1 MNYDLEQKL
10 AESIELGQSGVQ
22 LYGGGDGNLYTQDD
36 IDRESFQ
43 AMSRKERRDAP
54 AITTPQE
61 GLQRFTEAMGG
72 AALGAVPGAVA
83 GTVGAPG
90 DIIGLLAGAYEGLTA
105 EEGQKLDTFL
115 NTMAGISEDYGSE
128 VVLKFIRE
136 AADVLPVSDQVKEG
150 IKAGAEAGSFVGVGG
165 AVTAGAKGTAKAT
178 RTLKGMVGEPF
189 ETPRTPSPVGGSPDA
204 ETGQFIMTK
213 DGEFIR
219 STGYVS
225 TKPDFKKLLDSKVDS
240 ETLEKHPHVEN
251 TTNEMLSR
259 PTTEETAKQQGVWN
273 TLEWQESRD
282 YTTEAGEKIKGYEA
296 ATDWLVNHAKT
307 FAWTDD
313 KMTPPANP
321 VKQDKELIIIV
332 GPPAAGKSTLANPI
346 ARTKGAMIVDADE
359 AKKLIPGYDN
369 GVGANVVHEESSQIN
384 KLVFKASIQTGNNIV
399 VPIVGGKAEKV
410 VSGYIGPAKE
420 LGYKVTLVDMM
431 VDPEVA
437 LQRMYSRFVSKDRLI
452 PPEVA
457 KVGTDPTKAFDEL
470 VEQGAADAYTKIDNN
485 PGKGEPRVVIRD
497 DDNII
502 EASGIDATRLGSSS
516 GRGGGSD
523 GQARVRRDG
532 EESSPAS
539 NGQVDLQS
547 KFRESLPE
555 GVKLDIEEGDGF
567 IRLNR
572 IVVPKELRNEG
583 VGSKF
588 MQDLVDYAD
597 ENNLKLV
604 LTAAGDF
611 GGSKAGQMRLYK
623 RFGFKE
629 NKGRN
634 KDFEFRDTMIR
645 TPQ

>member
-36 IDRESFQ
+36 INRENF
-43 AMSRKERRDAP
+43 
-54 AITTPQE
+54 ITPQE
-61 GLQRFTEAMGG
+61 GLQRFAEAMGG
-72 AALGAVPGAVA
+72 AALTLVGGIVPGAVA

-136 AADVLPVSDQVKEG
+136 AADILPVSDQIKES

-165 AVTAGAKGTAKAT
+165 AATAGAKGAVKGAK
-178 RTLKGMVGEPF
+178 TLKGMVGEPF
-189 ETPRTPSPVGGSPDA
+189 ETPRTPSATGTLEKVPGSKDDLQLAPGSPDA

-213 DGEFIR
+213 DGEFIQ

-225 TKPDFKKLLDSKVDS
+225 TKPDFKRLLDSKANS

-259 PTTEETAKQQGVWN
+259 PTTEEVAKKQGVWN
-273 TLEWQESRD
+273 TSEWQESRN
-282 YTTEAGEKIKGYEA
+282 YTSEAGEKIKGYEA

-313 KMTPPANP
+313 KMPAPANP

-332 GPPAAGKSTLANPI
+332 GPPAAGKSKMANPI
-346 ARTKGAMIVDADE
+346 ARHKGAMIIDADE

-369 GVGANVVHEESSQIN
+369 GVGSNVVHEESSQIN
-384 KLVFKASIQTGNNIV
+384 KLVFGASIRTGNNIV
-399 VPIVGGKAEKV
+399 VPMVGGKAENII
-410 VSGYIGPAKE
+410 SGYIGPAKKF
-420 LGYKVTLVDMM
+420 GYRITLVDMM

-457 KVGTDPTKAFDEL
+457 KVGTDPTKAFDQL
-470 VEQGAADAYTKIDNN
+470 VEEGAADAYTKVNNN
-485 PGKGEPRVVIRD
+485 PGKGEPRIVIRD

-502 EASGIDATRLGSSS
+502 EASGIDARRLGSSS
-516 GRGGGSD
+516 RRSGGSD
-523 GQARVRRDG
+523 GQARVRRDDDA
-532 EESSPAS
+532 SSPTS
-539 NGQVDLQS
+539 NGKRVR
-547 KFRESLPE
+547 KTR
-555 GVKLDIEEGDGF
+555 
-567 IRLNR
+567 
-572 IVVPKELRNEG
+572 PK
-583 VGSKF
+583 K
-588 MQDLVDYAD
+588 
-597 ENNLKLV
+597 
-604 LTAAGDF
+604 
-611 GGSKAGQMRLYK
+611 
-623 RFGFKE
+623 
-629 NKGRN
+629 
-634 KDFEFRDTMIR
+634 
-645 TPQ
+645 